1 MPSPTLAEAGKVIIK
16 MAPSGLSNK
25 QFVIARRS
33 NPAGVVPPHLKAYAD
48 KFAAQAPTCASQ
60 IRGMPKGAAKVLAMR
75 SCMSRALSR

>member
-1 MPSPTLAEAGKVIIK
+1 MARPTLAEAGKVIIK

-33 NPAGVVPPHLKAYAD
+33 NPAGVIPAHLKGYTD
-48 KFAAQAPTCASQ
+48 KFSAAAPKCAAQ

-75 SCMSRALSR
+75 SCMSRELS